1 MVTSTN
7 QNEQKVYIVGIG
19 ASAGGLEAISQLIGH
34 LRPESPCAYVVL
46 QHLSPSHRSMM
57 VEILGRETLLKVKEA
72 EQGDVP
78 QSGVIYVVPANY
90 NALLRDGHITLVN
103 APPQVVPKPSINQFL
118 ISLAAEEGEAAI
130 GIVLSGT
137 GSDGTAGLR
146 AIQAAGG
153 FTFAQLP
160 ETAKYDGMPRA
171 AVEAGVADHV
181 LNPEEI
187 AEHLPK
193 LLELPVR
200 EAEESPPPALLDQLL
215 SKLRENLNFDFS
227 GYKVGTLMR
236 RIRRRE
242 IATGQSGLTSYLEWI
257 EANPREL
264 DLLARDILISVT
276 AFFRDRDAFEI
287 LKRAVNEI
295 CGRKTQGNE
304 IRVWVAGCATG
315 EEAYSI
321 AMLFADALSNQ
332 QSQFRVQI
340 FATDIDDDALNI
352 ARRGIYPAASM
363 SEVSSDLLE
372 RFFRPVGHSFEA
384 GKLLRDM
391 IVFAR
396 HNLVS
401 DPPFLRLDLVSCR
414 NVLIYFDAP
423 LQAKVLQTFH
433 FGLIKE
439 CYLFLGRSE
448 SVAQAEQLFAPIDR
462 RERLFRKSGES
473 TPLPTP
479 VQTNILKTPAQRRDR
494 KIDLLLA
501 GLVEHFKLTAVLCD
515 SNGNIQHAVGQV
527 ERYLQFPVGV
537 TRMTLGDVVL
547 PDLRGDLLTLLHRC
561 NQQGKPQQGRRR
573 ELRDKGLRIGLRIF
587 IQPLSEL
594 GAQLLL
600 VLFVP
605 EPDLPKVST
614 DTAEPAYRPETDTGS
629 SFNNRQLEDE
639 LLATRE
645 NLQAMVEELATA
657 NEEMQALNEEAQA
670 SNEELQATNEE
681 MEAAN
686 EELQATNEEL
696 VSLNEELNTK
706 TTEYSRL
713 STEYAHLYDSID
725 FPILVFDRAFQLARF
740 NAPAARRFDL
750 RETAL
755 HQHVSRLRLG
765 NLNHD
770 LETRLSRTLAQAER
784 EENLIS
790 DETRTLR
797 MAIAPGLDKTG
808 DVTTLVVTLIDVT
821 EITRAQ
827 AALKD
832 SEQRLTALMEKTTV
846 IFSMKDPSGNYQYA
860 NRRFL
865 EFFNLDESN
874 YLGKTDFSLL
884 PNNLAADLWGL
895 DMEALRKQ
903 TQVFGEHFVEHKG
916 NLHVLRSVHQV
927 LRDTS
932 GAPVAFITEAEDITV
947 RKHAEDQLRI
957 TARVFDQSGEAI
969 VVTDPHGKIQTINPA
984 FTNITGYSPHDAI
997 GKSIGML
1004 KSGRHSGEFYELMW
1018 RALTLGG
1025 FWQGEILNKRK
1036 SGDIYPEWL
1045 TINRVDDTEGKAMH
1059 FVAVFSD
1066 ITSIKDSQRKV
1077 EYLATHD
1084 ALTGLPN
1091 RALFHDHLHHALA
1104 QARRKKTR
1112 VALLFIDLD
1121 NFKTINDTLGHDVGD
1136 ELLKQAAN
1144 RMREVVRDIDT
1155 VARLGGDEF
1164 TAILMDAD
1172 IDVANQVCQRIL
1184 NDLSASF
1191 VFSGSPLFV
1200 SASVGVAF
1208 FPDDGTDSAMLIKA
1222 ADTAMYRAK
1231 EQGRCRVEFFKP
1243 DMQVRLLKRAT
1254 IESAL
1259 REALRQ
1265 NRLRLVYQPKYG
1277 LGEGRPLL
1285 GAESLLRWHDPE
1297 LGHVS
1302 PAEFIP
1308 VAESSGLILEIGR
1321 VVRTLLIK
1329 QISDWLAIGL
1339 KPPPIAMNLSPRC
1352 VREIEFSNALLTE
1365 LTQNQIP
1372 AELLTVEI
1380 TEGAL
1385 LENSQ
1390 NVKDNLANLHAAG
1403 IRISIDDFG
1412 TGYSSLGYLKCLPLS
1427 ELKIDKSFVDGL
1439 GQDKEDEAIARAVL
1453 ALAQALELQTVAE
1466 GVETERQL
1474 TWLIEHGCDIVQGYL
1489 LSKPLEAAAFED
1501 LMIKSVT
1508 HEP

>member
-1 MVTSTN
+1 MTTSNSIT
-7 QNEQKVYIVGIG
+7 QSKQKVYIVGIG

-34 LRPESPCAYVVL
+34 LRPETPCAYVVL

-90 NALLRDGHITLVN
+90 NALLRDGHITLIN

-118 ISLAAEEGEAAI
+118 ISLAAEEGDAAV

-187 AEHLPK
+187 AAHLPK
-193 LLELPVR
+193 LLELPLH
-200 EAEESPPPALLDQLL
+200 ETEESPPPALLDQLL
-215 SKLRENLNFDFS
+215 SRLRENLNFDFS

-236 RIRRRE
+236 RIHRRE
-242 IATGQSGLTSYLEWI
+242 IATGQAGLASYLEWV

-287 LKRAVNEI
+287 LKRAINEI
-295 CGRKTQGNE
+295 CGRKPQGSE

-321 AMLFADALSNQ
+321 AMLFADALGNQ
-332 QSQFRVQI
+332 QPQYRVQI

-363 SEVSSDLLE
+363 SEVSPDLLE
-372 RFFRPVGHSFEA
+372 RFFRPIGHSFEA

-473 TPLPTP
+473 TPLPVP
-479 VQTNILKTPAQRRDR
+479 VHTSILKTPAQRRDR

-515 SNGNIQHAVGQV
+515 SNGNIQHSIGQV

-537 TRMTLGDVVL
+537 TRMTLGDVVM
-547 PDLRGDLLTLLHRC
+547 PDLRGDMLTLLHRC
-561 NQQGKPQQGRRR
+561 NQQGKPQYGRRR
-573 ELRDKGLRIGLRIF
+573 KFGEQSLRIL

-600 VLFVP
+600 VLFLP
-605 EPDLPKVST
+605 ELDLPVPS
-614 DTAEPAYRPETDTGS
+614 AESASQPGRPEVDTDS
-629 SFNNRQLEDE
+629 SFNHRQLEDD
-639 LLATRE
+639 LIATRE

-696 VSLNEELNTK
+696 VSLNEELNIK
-706 TTEYSRL
+706 TAEYSRL

-755 HQHVSRLRLG
+755 RQHISRLRLG
-765 NLNHD
+765 SLNHD
-770 LETRLSRTLAQAER
+770 LETRLGRTLAHAER
-784 EENLIS
+784 EEILIT
-790 DETRTLR
+790 EEMRTLR
-797 MAIAPGLDKTG
+797 MAISPGLDKTG
-808 DVTTLVVTLIDVT
+808 DVSTLVVTLIDVT

-827 AALKD
+827 VALRD

-846 IFSMKDPSGNYQYA
+846 IFAMKDPGGAYQYA

-865 EFFNLDESN
+865 EFFDIDVAN
-874 YLGKTDFSLL
+874 YLGKTDFGLL
-884 PNNLAADLWGL
+884 PNDLAADLWGL
-895 DMEALRKQ
+895 DLEALRKQ
-903 TQVFGEHFVEHKG
+903 TLVIGEHHVIHQG
-916 NLHVLRSVHQV
+916 NRHVLRSVHQV
-927 LRDTS
+927 LRDDN
-932 GAPVAFITEAEDITV
+932 GNPVAFITEAEDITL

-969 VVTDPHGKIQTINPA
+969 VVTDPAGVIQTINPA
-984 FTNITGYSPHDAI
+984 FTEITGYDQHDAV
-997 GKSIGML
+997 GRSISML
-1004 KSGRHSGEFYELMW
+1004 KSGRHSSEFYDAMWHALMVD
-1018 RALTLGG
+1018 G
-1025 FWQGEILNKRK
+1025 FWQGEILNQRK
-1036 SGDIYPEWL
+1036 NGEIFPEWL
-1045 TINRVDDTEGKAMH
+1045 TINRVDDGEGNHAH

-1066 ITSIKDSQRKV
+1066 VTSIKDSQRKV

-1091 RALFHDHLHHALA
+1091 RALFHDHLRHALA
-1104 QARRKKTR
+1104 QARRKKAR
-1112 VALLFIDLD
+1112 IALLFIDLD

-1136 ELLKQAAN
+1136 DLLKQAAA
-1144 RMREVVRDIDT
+1144 RMKEVVRDVDT

-1164 TAILMDAD
+1164 TAILMDAN
-1172 IDVANQVCQRIL
+1172 IDVANQVGQRIL

-1191 VFSGSPLFV
+1191 EVNGSPLFV

-1208 FPDDGTDSAMLIKA
+1208 YPDDGADSAMLIKA

-1243 DMQVRLLKRAT
+1243 DMHVRLLKRAT
-1254 IESAL
+1254 MESAL

-1265 NRLRLVYQPKYG
+1265 ERLRLVYQPKYG
-1277 LGEGRPLL
+1277 LSKGRPLV
-1285 GAESLLRWHDPE
+1285 GAEALLRWTDPE
-1297 LGHVS
+1297 LGDVS

-1308 VAESSGLILEIGR
+1308 VAESSGLILEVGR

-1329 QISDWLAIGL
+1329 QISAWLSIGL

-1352 VREIEFSNALLTE
+1352 VREMECSNRLLEELTE
-1365 LTQNQIP
+1365 NQVP
-1372 AELLTVEI
+1372 PELLIVEI

-1390 NVKDNLANLHAAG
+1390 NVKDNLAKLHDEG
-1403 IRISIDDFG
+1403 IHVSIDDFG
-1412 TGYSSLGYLKCLPLS
+1412 TGYSSLSYLKRLPLS
-1427 ELKIDKSFVDGL
+1427 ELKIDKSFIDGL

-1453 ALAQALELQTVAE
+1453 ALAQALELKTVAE

-1474 TWLIEHGCDIVQGYL
+1474 TWLIQHGCDIAQGYF
-1489 LSKPLEAAAFED
+1489 LSRPLEVVVFED
-1501 LMIKSVT
+1501 LIARKLK
-1508 HEP
+1508 HE